1 MTVLKK
7 LNVKSRL
14 ILSFIIIS
22 MFIFIVGMVG
32 TSSIKLITTKG
43 QDMYDKNFKSIYLLT
58 DTKQNLTEMKTDLIK
73 LIYERNDEQKNST
86 ISDMKK
92 AKNNITQHMQD
103 YNKLSLTPS
112 EKKEWSSV
120 QNKVKQYITVTEI
133 ATNFAIKSDYTNAAS
148 GVEKMSALETN
159 AFKSVDSLIK
169 STAESSRITS
179 VNNNN
184 VSNHVKML
192 SIILSLIGFILS
204 ILIGLFTSK
213 YINNPLAKIVTLGK
227 NLSNYDLSHVYK
239 EERKDEFGQA
249 INGLDSAQRNVKD
262 LILKITDNSQEMSA
276 SSEELSASVQEITAK
291 FESIENDTK
300 NILNELEENS
310 AACEEISASIQEVGS
325 SVNELAKT
333 ADDSNKTS
341 IDSKNKATNFKKHI
355 NESLKQIN
363 TIFDEK
369 EKNIIKAI
377 EDGKVVE
384 NIKNMADTIAAIAE
398 QTNLLALN
406 AAIEAARAGEQGKGF
421 VVVSEQ
427 VKKLAGQSSEAVANI
442 KDTISKVQYAFKN
455 LSNTSNDILNFA
467 QNNIAPEFKNFEEM
481 SNEYYKDAEF
491 ISSISERVAAM
502 SEQLN
507 ATTNQVSN
515 AAQNMAESM
524 LKTSSNTDSIEKGT
538 RESSIAINQ
547 ISLTAQSQAE
557 MAQNLNEMVQKFKL

>member
-1 MTVLKK
+1 
-7 LNVKSRL
+7 
-14 ILSFIIIS
+14 
-22 MFIFIVGMVG
+22 
-32 TSSIKLITTKG
+32 
-43 QDMYDKNFKSIYLLT
+43 
-58 DTKQNLTEMKTDLIK
+58 
-73 LIYERNDEQKNST
+73 
-86 ISDMKK
+86 
-92 AKNNITQHMQD
+92 
-103 YNKLSLTPS
+103 
-112 EKKEWSSV
+112 
-120 QNKVKQYITVTEI
+120 
-133 ATNFAIKSDYTNAAS
+133 
-148 GVEKMSALETN
+148 
-159 AFKSVDSLIK
+159 
-169 STAESSRITS
+169 
-179 VNNNN
+179 
-184 VSNHVKML
+184 
-192 SIILSLIGFILS
+192 
-204 ILIGLFTSK
+204 
-213 YINNPLAKIVTLGK
+213 
-227 NLSNYDLSHVYK
+227 
-239 EERKDEFGQA
+239 
-249 INGLDSAQRNVKD
+249 
-262 LILKITDNSQEMSA
+262 
-276 SSEELSASVQEITAK
+276 
-291 FESIENDTK
+291 
-300 NILNELEENS
+300 
-310 AACEEISASIQEVGS
+310 VGS